1 MGREVLCVLCCC
13 RLIHVD
19 ELPAEVLDG
28 AIDFSIAARVHIPLV
43 FLTIKLLVQ
52 TMISVFLFSG
62 NQ

>member
-28 AIDFSIAARVHIPLV
+28 AIDFSTAARVHIPLV
-43 FLTIKLLVQ
+43 FLTIKL
-52 TMISVFLFSG
+52 S
-62 NQ
+62 